1 MQVKHLVTAEIE
13 PALAS
18 NGVQKIIQGMIKVND
33 LRSGSVLEA
42 WILDGLSPNIKV
54 LRFFVDQEMCE
65 KILERRQND
74 KGRRLFLYIGSQHT
88 PVRVSA
94 LPGAG
99 LGEKDKAEVAA
110 FRDANNKAKDE
121 DERDMDAE
129 VTDAPAKDWTKSMLN
144 QSTEPSI
151 LSE

>member
-1 MQVKHLVTAEIE
+1 
-13 PALAS
+13 
-18 NGVQKIIQGMIKVND
+18 
-33 LRSGSVLEA
+33 
-42 WILDGLSPNIKV
+42 
-54 LRFFVDQEMCE
+54 MCE

-110 FRDANNKAKDE
+110 FRDANNKAKDDDERAKDE
-121 DERDMDAE
+121 DDRDMDAE
-129 VTDAPAKDWTKSMLN
+129 ATVAPAKDWTSYLN
-144 QSTEPSI
+144 QSSEPVIITE
-151 LSE
+151 